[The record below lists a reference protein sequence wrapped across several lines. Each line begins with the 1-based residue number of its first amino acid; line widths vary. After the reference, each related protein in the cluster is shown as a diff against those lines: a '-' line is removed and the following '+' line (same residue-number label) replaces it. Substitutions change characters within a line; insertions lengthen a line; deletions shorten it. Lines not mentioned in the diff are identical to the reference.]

1 MDRVEIKDMV
11 NINETIKPNNE
22 TFKVIAEDGM
32 IKVKSDTQ
40 QDIMLYSINGNL
52 LEEVTH
58 SNNATFNGLLKGVY
72 IVKGAGFSKKIIL

>member
-52 LEEVTH
+52 LEEVKH

-72 IVKGAGFSKKIIL
+72 IVKVAGFSKKIIL